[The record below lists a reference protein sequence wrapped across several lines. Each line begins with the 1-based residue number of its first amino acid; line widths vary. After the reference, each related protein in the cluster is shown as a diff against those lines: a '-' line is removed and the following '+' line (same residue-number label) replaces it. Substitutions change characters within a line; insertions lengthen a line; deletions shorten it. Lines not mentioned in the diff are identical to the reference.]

1 MYSGLVKC
9 KVFWVSQMQSILG
22 KSNAKYFE
30 ICQMQSILGYVKCE
44 VFWDM
49 SNEMFSGRVK

>member
-1 MYSGLVKC
+1 MSNEMYSGLVKC

-30 ICQMQSILGYVKCE
+30 HVLKYVKCK
-44 VFWDM
+44 VFWNM
-49 SNEMFSGRVK
+49 SNEKYSG